1 MMNYTLDDKGYIWM
15 CLADRTS
22 IKRRNKILSL
32 EPSAELLF
40 KNIANYRTAITEAYG
55 AEYYNNLIK
64 YHDLDLIN
72 SFIEENNKLDV
83 KIITLSNKRYP
94 DQLRNI
100 PIPPSVL
107 FCKGDLSLLD
117 SRIIAVVGTRSIT
130 RYGIDVTEK
139 FTKAFT
145 EAGLTIV
152 SGLARGVDAT
162 SHKTALSAGGK
173 TIAVSPCGLDR
184 IYPIENRDLFERIV
198 DNGLI
203 VTEYVLGT
211 SVKQYTFTE
220 RNRIISGL
228 AEAVFISEAGCP
240 SGSLITANNAV
251 EQGRELFVVPGNIYN
266 KQSVGCNKLIK
277 ELQGAMVTYPEDVL
291 GVLGFDTTP
300 DVLKKD
306 KQTQLTIE
314 EATVINLLENEEQ
327 HFEVLVSKSGLS
339 VSELNAI
346 LLKLEVAGIVKRL
359 PGNYFGI

>member
-1 MMNYTLDDKGYIWM
+1 MNYSLEDKGYIWM

-22 IKRRNKILSL
+22 IVRRNKILSL

-40 KNIANYRTAITEAYG
+40 KNIANYRTAITDAYG

-64 YHDLDLIN
+64 YHDIDLIN
-72 SFIEENNKLDV
+72 SFIEENNKLEV
-83 KIITLSNKRYP
+83 EIITLSNERYP
-94 DQLRNI
+94 EQLRNI
-100 PIPPSVL
+100 AIPPTVL
-107 FCKGDLSLLD
+107 FCKGDLSLLG
-117 SRIIAVVGTRSIT
+117 SRIIGVVGTRGIT

-139 FTKAFT
+139 FTKAFVD
-145 EAGLTIV
+145 AGLTIV

-162 SHKTALSAGGK
+162 SHKTALTSGGK
-173 TIAVSPCGLDR
+173 TIAVSPCGIDR
-184 IYPIENRDLFERIV
+184 IYPVENRDLFERII

-240 SGSLITANNAV
+240 SGSLITANNAI
-251 EQGRELFVVPGNIYN
+251 EQGKELFVVPGNIYS

-277 ELQGAMVTYPEDVL
+277 ELQGAMVTCPEDVL
-291 GVLGFDTTP
+291 NALGFDTTP
-300 DVLKKD
+300 DALKKD
-306 KQTQLTIE
+306 KHTQLTIE
-314 EATVINLLENEEQ
+314 EATIINLLEKEDQ

-346 LLKLEVAGIVKRL
+346 LLKLEVVGIIKRL
-359 PGNYFGI
+359 PGNYFGM

>member
-1 MMNYTLDDKGYIWM
+1 MINYTLDDKSYIWM

-22 IKRRNKILSL
+22 IKRRNKILAL

-40 KNIANYRTAITEAYG
+40 KNIANYRSAITEAYG
-55 AEYYNNLIK
+55 ADYYNNLSK
-64 YHDLDLIN
+64 YHDLELIDR
-72 SFIEENNKLDV
+72 FIEENNKLGVD
-83 KIITLSNKRYP
+83 IITLSNDRYP

-100 PIPPSVL
+100 AIPPTVL

-139 FTKAFT
+139 LTKAFT

-184 IYPIENRDLFERIV
+184 IYPIENRDLFERII

-277 ELQGAMVTYPEDVL
+277 ELQGAMVTCPEDVL